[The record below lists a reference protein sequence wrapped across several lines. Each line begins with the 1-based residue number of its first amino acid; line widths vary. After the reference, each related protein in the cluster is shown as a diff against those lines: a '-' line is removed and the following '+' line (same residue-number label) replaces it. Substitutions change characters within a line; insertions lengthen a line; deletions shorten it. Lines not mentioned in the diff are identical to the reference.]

1 MNYGYARVSTREQN
15 LDRQI
20 AALMEAG
27 VAKNKI
33 FSDKQSGK
41 DFARPQYQKM
51 KYKMKPGD
59 VMFVKELDRLGRNY
73 DEIIAEWR
81 ELTKVKGVDIVVLDM
96 PLLDT
101 RQGEGGLTGQFI
113 SDMALTILSYVADI
127 ERQKNRRRQAEGIA
141 IAREKGIKFGRP
153 VKSDPEMFKEIAIQ
167 YLNKELSSRQAA
179 EMCGLCQSTFLR
191 KVKKLKM
198 NLKLDFFTQA
208 SLKQQI
214 LKFQEFSY
222 LI

>member
-141 IAREKGIKFGRP
+141 IAKEKGIKFGRP

-191 KVKKLKM
+191 KVKKVKNESKTRLFYSSIIETTDTEISIVF
-198 NLKLDFFTQA
+198 LL
-208 SLKQQI
+208 
-214 LKFQEFSY
+214 
-222 LI
+222 

>member
-1 MNYGYARVSTREQN
+1 MEYGYARVSTREQN

-191 KVKKLKM
+191 KVKKVKNESKTRLFYSSIIEATDTEISIVF
-198 NLKLDFFTQA
+198 LL
-208 SLKQQI
+208 
-214 LKFQEFSY
+214 
-222 LI
+222 

>member
-1 MNYGYARVSTREQN
+1 MEYGYARVSTREQN

-33 FSDKQSGK
+33 FADKQSGK
-41 DFARPQYQKM
+41 DFERPRYQKM
-51 KYKMKPGD
+51 KHKMKPGD

-81 ELTKVKGVDIVVLDM
+81 ELTKVKGIDIVVLDM

-141 IAREKGIKFGRP
+141 IAREKGVKFGRP
-153 VKSDPEMFKEIAIQ
+153 AKSNPEKFEEIAIQ

-191 KVKKLKM
+191 KVKKLKE
-198 NLKLDFFTQA
+198 NLKLDFFTHWL
-208 SLKQQI
+208 LKQQI
-214 LKFQEFSY
+214 LKF
-222 LI
+222 

>member
-1 MNYGYARVSTREQN
+1 MEYGYARVSTREQN

-191 KVKKLKM
+191 KVKKVKNESKTRLF
-198 NLKLDFFTQA
+198 D
-208 SLKQQI
+208 
-214 LKFQEFSY
+214 SY
-222 LI
+222 MI

>member
-1 MNYGYARVSTREQN
+1 MEYGYARVSTREQN

-191 KVKKLKM
+191 KVKKVKNESKTRLFYSSIIETTDTEISIVF
-198 NLKLDFFTQA
+198 LL
-208 SLKQQI
+208 
-214 LKFQEFSY
+214 
-222 LI
+222 

>member
-1 MNYGYARVSTREQN
+1 MEYGYARVSTREQN

-101 RQGEGGLTGQFI
+101 RQGEDGLTGQFI

-191 KVKKLKM
+191 KVKKVKNESKTRLFYSSIIETTDTEISIVF
-198 NLKLDFFTQA
+198 LL
-208 SLKQQI
+208 
-214 LKFQEFSY
+214 
-222 LI
+222 

>member
-1 MNYGYARVSTREQN
+1 MEYGYARVSTREQN

-127 ERQKNRRRQAEGIA
+127 ERQKNRRSQAEGIA

-191 KVKKLKM
+191 KVKKVKNESKTRLFYSSIIETTDTEISIVF
-198 NLKLDFFTQA
+198 LL
-208 SLKQQI
+208 
-214 LKFQEFSY
+214 
-222 LI
+222 

>member
-101 RQGEGGLTGQFI
+101 RQGEDGLTGQFI

-191 KVKKLKM
+191 KVKKVKNESKTRLFYSSIIETTDTEISIVF
-198 NLKLDFFTQA
+198 LL
-208 SLKQQI
+208 
-214 LKFQEFSY
+214 
-222 LI
+222 

>member
-41 DFARPQYQKM
+41 DFARLQYQKM
-51 KYKMKPGD
+51 KYKMKSGD

-141 IAREKGIKFGRP
+141 IAKEKGIKFGRP

-191 KVKKLKM
+191 KVKKVKNESKTRLFYSSIIETTDTEISIVF
-198 NLKLDFFTQA
+198 LL
-208 SLKQQI
+208 
-214 LKFQEFSY
+214 
-222 LI
+222 

>member
-191 KVKKLKM
+191 KVKKVKNESKTRLFYSSIIETTDTEISIVF
-198 NLKLDFFTQA
+198 LL
-208 SLKQQI
+208 
-214 LKFQEFSY
+214 
-222 LI
+222 

>member
-51 KYKMKPGD
+51 TYKMKPGD

-214 LKFQEFSY
+214 LKFQ
-222 LI
+222 

>member
-1 MNYGYARVSTREQN
+1 
-15 LDRQI
+15 
-20 AALMEAG
+20 
-27 VAKNKI
+27 
-33 FSDKQSGK
+33 
-41 DFARPQYQKM
+41 
-51 KYKMKPGD
+51 
-59 VMFVKELDRLGRNY
+59 MFVKELDRLGRNY

-191 KVKKLKM
+191 KVKKVKNESKTRLFYSSIIETTDTEISIVF
-198 NLKLDFFTQA
+198 LL
-208 SLKQQI
+208 
-214 LKFQEFSY
+214 
-222 LI
+222 

>member
-41 DFARPQYQKM
+41 DFARLQYQKM

-141 IAREKGIKFGRP
+141 IAKEKGIKFGRP

-191 KVKKLKM
+191 KVKKVKNESKTRLFYSSIIETTDTEISIVF
-198 NLKLDFFTQA
+198 LL
-208 SLKQQI
+208 
-214 LKFQEFSY
+214 
-222 LI
+222 